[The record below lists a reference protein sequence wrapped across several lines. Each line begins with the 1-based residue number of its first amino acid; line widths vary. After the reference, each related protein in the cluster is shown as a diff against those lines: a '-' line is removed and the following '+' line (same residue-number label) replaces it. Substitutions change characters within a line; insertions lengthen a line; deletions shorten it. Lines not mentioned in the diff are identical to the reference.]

1 MCKIFADDTSIF
13 SKVLDVNKSV
23 IELNVDLEKTNELIK
38 GKCNL
43 TLSPINKQVK
53 LFFLFIIFHITYFI
67 LPLNLMKE
75 SLPNAIIRTF
85 RNNSR
90 LKSQL

>member
-43 TLSPINKQVK
+43 TLSPINKQVIFSRK
-53 LFFLFIIFHITYFI
+53 HISYNLFHPPIKFNERIVTKCNHQNI
-67 LPLNLMKE
+67 
-75 SLPNAIIRTF
+75 
-85 RNNSR
+85 
-90 LKSQL
+90 